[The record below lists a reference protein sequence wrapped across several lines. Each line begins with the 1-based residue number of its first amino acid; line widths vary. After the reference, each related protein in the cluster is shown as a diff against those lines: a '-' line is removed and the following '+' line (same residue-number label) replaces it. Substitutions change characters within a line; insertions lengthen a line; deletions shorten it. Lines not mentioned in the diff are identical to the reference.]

1 MDTSSKERETEKW
14 KERQRTEVRKR
25 RNTRRTEGGRGG
37 GSTVQLPIPHLPLTH
52 MAPTLSHIRTL
63 CFTQE
68 LRPTSDLLTLPL
80 TPTALSYPLNTLNE

>member
-1 MDTSSKERETEKW
+1 MKGERENRSKKK
-14 KERQRTEVRKR
+14 KEYKENR
-25 RNTRRTEGGRGG
+25 GRERGRIY
-37 GSTVQLPIPHLPLTH
+37 STAFISYLSLTH

-68 LRPTSDLLTLPL
+68 LRPASDLLTLPL